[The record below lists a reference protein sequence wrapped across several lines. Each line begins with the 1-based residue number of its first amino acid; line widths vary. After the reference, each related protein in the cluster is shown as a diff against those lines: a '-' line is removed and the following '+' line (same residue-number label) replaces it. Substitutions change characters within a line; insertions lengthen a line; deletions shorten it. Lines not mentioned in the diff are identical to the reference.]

1 MTVLGD
7 GLGVAAGDS
16 VGVGGKGMEGVG
28 TSLAWL
34 AGEEGLP
41 GAGLVTG
48 LPYRDGLAEGLL
60 GGLFT
65 GDTSSGALATGG

>member
-7 GLGVAAGDS
+7 GLGVTAGDS
-16 VGVGGKGMEGVG
+16 VGVGGRGMVGVG

-41 GAGLVTG
+41 GAGLVIE
-48 LPYRDGLAEGLL
+48 LPYGDGLTEGLL
-60 GGLFT
+60 GGLLI